1 MIEENWKDVTLYSVY
16 ATDSFDD
23 INENVNSFLFNSELE
38 KKDIFKILI
47 SYYENKYKEEQIIIE
62 EIDDVLQLLCK

>member
-1 MIEENWKDVTLYSVY
+1 MIEENWEDVTLYKVY

-23 INENVNSFLFNSELE
+23 INENVNSFLFNSELG

-62 EIDDVLQLLCK
+62 EIDDGLQLLCK